1 MPIPSIRK
9 DLVPKDVPSE
19 ILEDFRNHL
28 FMCMKYLGLGEPTP
42 LQYMMAERLQD
53 GGEEM
58 QLQAGRGAG
67 KSVLTSMFASWL
79 LLRDP
84 NHVVMVLSATA
95 IKSTEFVSMTRKIMS
110 LVPYMKHLEPGPN
123 TPDSAFGFNVEART
137 ATGQDK
143 SVFSRGI
150 SGQITGSH
158 ADTIILDDVEIE
170 KNSETAEA
178 REKLIN
184 KVWEIEQIRNP
195 DKGLIRILGTPQSAE
210 SIYNKMRDAYPCS
223 KFPALY
229 PDPNEPGQMRDV
241 DDSIMAMDLEPGK
254 STQPERF
261 TDDLLMERKAR
272 VGPKLFSLHYHLDTS
287 LADQDKFPL
296 RLNDLVV
303 IDLDAEVHPEKVVWC
318 SDAARDM
325 PSFGL
330 NGDTIS
336 QPMWVSDEYVPY
348 QQTVMFVDPSGRGTD
363 ETAVCIASFGHGY
376 VWVHEIIGFEGGF
389 EEPLLKKIVNMALD
403 YPHLNLIR
411 YEENFGDGMFGNLL
425 RPHVAQLGMG
435 QIGLE
440 GYRVTGMKEHRI
452 ISALEPVMGSHR
464 LVMNKRAIRQ
474 EETQRQIS
482 KIYDTRGALKH
493 DDRVDVLA
501 AAVEYFEDALAINV
515 DEKVAQYRQQE
526 QDEIFKSWVDDD
538 RRAAQIMRDHTS
550 GASRVKTL
558 RPQEVQRTVFGQR
571 KNNVYGGIRLRPPGR

>member
-1 MPIPSIRK
+1 MPIPNINK
-9 DLVPKDVPSE
+9 DLVPKDTPGE
-19 ILEDFRNHL
+19 LLDDFRNHL

-95 IKSTEFVSMTRKIMS
+95 IKSTEFVSMTRKILS

-123 TPDSAFGFNVEART
+123 TADSAFGFNVECRT
-137 ATGQDK
+137 TMGQDK

-170 KNSETAEA
+170 KNSETSEA

-184 KVWEIEQIRNP
+184 RVWEIEQIRNP
-195 DKGLIRILGTPQSAE
+195 DKGLIRILGTPQSSE
-210 SIYNKMRDAYPCS
+210 SIYNRLREAYPCS
-223 KFPALY
+223 KFPALM
-229 PDPNEPGQMRDV
+229 PDPDEHGQMRDV
-241 DDSIMAMDLEPGK
+241 DDAILELELDPGK

-261 TDDLLMERKAR
+261 SDELLMDRKAR

-287 LADQDKFPL
+287 LADQDRFPL
-296 RLNDLVV
+296 RLRDLIV
-303 IDLDAEVHPEKVVWC
+303 IDMDSEVHPEKIVW
-318 SDAARDM
+318 SSEPSRTM

-330 NGDTIS
+330 NGDMIC
-336 QPMWVSDEYVPY
+336 QPMWVSENYIPFKH
-348 QQTVMFVDPSGRGTD
+348 TTMFIDPSGRGDD

-376 VWVHEIIGFEGGF
+376 VWVHDLIGFKGGY
-389 EEPLLKKIVNMALD
+389 EEALLKKLVSTAME
-403 YPHLNLIR
+403 YPHLRLIR
-411 YEENFGDGMFGNLL
+411 YEENFGDGMFGSLL
-425 RPHVAQLGMG
+425 RPHVARLGLG

-440 GYRVTGMKEHRI
+440 GYRVSGMKESRI
-452 ISALEPVMGSHR
+452 IKALEPVMGSHR
-464 LVMNKRAIRQ
+464 LVFNKSAIRQ
-474 EETQRQIS
+474 EETQRQLTR
-482 KIYDTRGALKH
+482 IYETRGALKH

-501 AAVEYFEDALAINV
+501 AAVDYYEDSLSLNV
-515 DEKVAQYRQQE
+515 DDQLDKYRETEYNNLVATWE
-526 QDEIFKSWVDDD
+526 DDS
-538 RRAAQIMRDHTS
+538 RRADLLLGDRTS
-550 GASRVKTL
+550 GATRTKTL
-558 RPQEVQRTVFGQR
+558 TPREVEKTIFGQR
-571 KNNVYGGIRLRPPGR
+571 NVNRNNGLRPPRRL

>member
-1 MPIPSIRK
+1 MPIPNINK
-9 DLVPKDVPSE
+9 ALVPKDVPSE

-28 FMCMKYLGLGEPTP
+28 FMCMKHLGLGEPTP

-95 IKSTEFVSMTRKIMS
+95 IKSTEFVSMTRKILT
-110 LVPYMKHLEPGPN
+110 LVPYMKHMEPGPN
-123 TPDSAFGFNVEART
+123 TPDSAFGFDVENKT
-137 ATGQDK
+137 TVGQDK

-170 KNSETAEA
+170 KNSETSEA

-229 PDPNEPGQMRDV
+229 PHPDEPGQMRDV
-241 DDSIMAMDLEPGK
+241 DHSILEMDLEPGK

-261 TDDLLMERKAR
+261 TDDLLMERKSR

-296 RLNDLVV
+296 RLQDLIVL
-303 IDLDAEVHPEKVVWC
+303 DLDTEVHPEKVVWC
-318 SDAARDM
+318 SDALKDM

-330 NGDTIS
+330 NGDTLS
-336 QPMWVSDEYVPY
+336 APMWVSDEYVPY
-348 QQTVMFVDPSGRGTD
+348 KSTVMFIDPSGRGND
-363 ETAVCIASFGHGY
+363 ETAVCVASFGHGY
-376 VWVHEIIGFEGGF
+376 VWVHDIIGFEGGY
-389 EEPLLKKIVNMALD
+389 EEPILKKIVNLALE
-403 YPHLNLIR
+403 YPHLKLIK
-411 YEENFGDGMFGNLL
+411 YEENFGDGMFGSLL
-425 RPHVAQLGMG
+425 RPHVAELGRG

-440 GYRVTGMKEHRI
+440 GYRVSGMKENRI
-452 ISALEPVMGSHR
+452 IAALEPVMGSHR
-464 LVMNKRAIRQ
+464 LVFNKRAIRQ

-482 KIYDTRGALKH
+482 KIYNTRGALKH

-501 AAVEYFEDALAINV
+501 AAVGFFEDSLGIDV
-515 DEKVAQYRQQE
+515 DSQVERYREQE
-526 QDEIFKSWVDDD
+526 FNEMVSTWEDDE
-538 RRAAQIMRDHTS
+538 RRAGLILGDRMS
-550 GASRVKTL
+550 GAARVKTL
-558 RPQEVQRTVFGQR
+558 NPRDTAKTVFGQR
-571 KNNVYGGIRLRPPGR
+571 NAKRGIRLRPPGR

>member
-1 MPIPSIRK
+1 MPIPNINR
-9 DLVPKDVPSE
+9 DLVPQDVPGE
-19 ILEDFRNHL
+19 LLEDFRNHL

-95 IKSTEFVSMTRKIMS
+95 IKSTEFVSMTRKILS

-123 TPDSAFGFNVEART
+123 TADSAFGFNVECRT
-137 ATGQDK
+137 TVGQDK

-195 DKGLIRILGTPQSAE
+195 AKGLIRILGTPQSAE
-210 SIYNKMRDAYPCS
+210 SIYNKLRDAYPCS

-229 PDPNEPGQMRDV
+229 PSEDEPGQMRDV
-241 DDSIMAMDLEPGK
+241 DESIMDMDLEPGK

-261 TDDLLMERKAR
+261 SDELLMERKAR

-287 LADQDKFPL
+287 LADQDRYPL
-296 RLNDLVV
+296 RLQDLIV
-303 IDLDAEVHPEKVVWC
+303 IDLDSEVHPEKVVW
-318 SDAARDM
+318 SSEPARSM

-330 NGDTIS
+330 NGDMIS
-336 QPMWVSDEYVPY
+336 QPMWVSDQYVPY
-348 QQTVMFVDPSGRGTD
+348 KHTTMFIDPSGRGDD

-376 VWVHEIIGFEGGF
+376 VWVHDLIGFEGGY
-389 EEPLLKKIVNMALD
+389 EEPLLKKLVKTAME
-403 YPHLNLIR
+403 YPHLRLIR
-411 YEENFGDGMFGNLL
+411 YEENFGDGMFGSLL
-425 RPHVAQLGMG
+425 RPHVGELGMG

-440 GYRVTGMKEHRI
+440 GYRVTGMKESRI
-452 ISALEPVMGSHR
+452 INSLEPVMGSHR
-464 LVMNKRAIRQ
+464 LVFNKRAIRQ
-474 EETQRQIS
+474 EETQKQIT
-482 KIYDTRGALKH
+482 KIYETRGALKH

-501 AAVEYFEDALAINV
+501 AAVEYYEAALSINV
-515 DEKVAQYRQQE
+515 DDQVEKYREDEYNQLVATWE
-526 QDEIFKSWVDDD
+526 DDD
-538 RRAAQIMRDHTS
+538 RRADLLLGDRMS
-550 GASRVKTL
+550 GAYRSRTL
-558 RPQEVQRTVFGQR
+558 TPRQVEKTVFGQR
-571 KNNVYGGIRLRPPGR
+571 NVNRNNGLRPPRRL

>member
-1 MPIPSIRK
+1 MPIPKINES
-9 DLVPKDVPSE
+9 LVPKEVPSE

-28 FMCMKYLGLGEPTP
+28 FMCMKYLGMGEPTP
-42 LQYMMAERLQD
+42 LQYLMAERLQD

-67 KSVLTSMFASWL
+67 KSVLTSIFASWL

-84 NHVVMVLSATA
+84 NHIVMVLSATA

-123 TPDSAFGFNVEART
+123 TPDSAFGFNVETRSS
-137 ATGQDK
+137 TGQDK

-210 SIYNKMRDAYPCS
+210 SIYNKMREAYPCS
-223 KFPALY
+223 KFPALMPH
-229 PDPNEPGQMRDV
+229 PDEPGQMRDV
-241 DDSIMAMDLEPGK
+241 DPSILELDLEPGL

-261 TDDLLMERKAR
+261 SDELLMERKAR

-296 RLNDLVV
+296 RLNDLIVL
-303 IDLDAEVHPEKVVWC
+303 DLDAEVHPEKVVWC

-330 NGDTIS
+330 NGDTLS
-336 QPMWVSDEYVPY
+336 TPMWVSDEYVPY
-348 QQTVMFVDPSGRGTD
+348 KSTVMFIDPSGRGTD

-403 YPHLNLIR
+403 YPHLKLIR
-411 YEENFGDGMFGNLL
+411 YEENFGDGMFGSLL

-440 GYRVTGMKEHRI
+440 GYRVSGMKEKRI
-452 ISALEPVMGSHR
+452 IESLEPIMGSHR

-474 EETQRQIS
+474 EETQRQIA

-501 AAVEYFEDALAINV
+501 AAVSYFEDALAINV
-515 DEKVAQYRQQE
+515 DDQIDKYREQE
-526 QDEIFKSWVDDD
+526 YNELVQTWEDDE
-538 RRAAQIMRDHTS
+538 RRAGLILGDRMS
-550 GASRVKTL
+550 GAARVRTL
-558 RPQEVQRTVFGQR
+558 NPRDTAKTVFGQR
-571 KNNVYGGIRLRPPGR
+571 NAQRNNGLRSSRRK